1 VFGFHG
7 KHLLPEVLARLPDS
21 DFTALRARM
30 SNAALYPPG
39 TGRNQPCP
47 CGSGRRFKHCHG
59 ALP

>member
-30 SNAALYPPG
+30 SK
-39 TGRNQPCP
+39 PCP